1 MIAAHARWIVAGL
14 AVAACHRGDGSHVAD
29 HADPDTQV
37 TCQPPGDG
45 RFATAL
51 RGAVT
56 EPDPRAAATLTRK
69 GHALD
74 AAGIS
79 RALASDSDPTA
90 QLAALTA
97 ISALQCRGL
106 LSRVEAL
113 LAAPPPT
120 AVDAAA
126 TLAELGTPAQHTR
139 AIVRLH
145 EAMLDPSWPE
155 VQVTAATYL
164 ARAGDVASIPALRV
178 ALRSPNEAVRLQA
191 VVSIAA
197 FAGFDG
203 RTSDHQPFARL
214 TELAAVLV
222 DPATSWLVRR
232 EAVYQVA
239 KLPASA
245 DRTALLARI
254 AAEDPDTRV
263 RRAATL
269 RIDPP

>member
-1 MIAAHARWIVAGL
+1 MARAPWIVAGL
-14 AVAACHRGDGSHVAD
+14 AAAACHRGDGSRAAD
-29 HADPDTQV
+29 HADNDPQA

-45 RFATAL
+45 RFVTAL

-69 GHALD
+69 GYALD
-74 AAGIS
+74 TAGIS
-79 RALASDSDPTA
+79 LALAGDSDPTA

-97 ISALQCRGL
+97 VAALQCRGL
-106 LSRVEAL
+106 LSRVEVL
-113 LAAPPPT
+113 LAAPSPT

-139 AIVRLH
+139 AVARLH
-145 EAMLDPSWPE
+145 DAMLDPAWPE
-155 VQVTAATYL
+155 VQVTAAAYL
-164 ARAGDVASIPALRV
+164 ARAGDAASILAIRA

-191 VVSIAA
+191 VVSISA

-203 RTSDHQPFARL
+203 RTPDDQPFARL
-214 TELAAVLV
+214 PELTAVLT

-239 KLPASA
+239 NLPASA
-245 DRTALLARI
+245 DRAALLARI
-254 AAEDPDTRV
+254 AAEDPDARV
-263 RRAATL
+263 RRAAAL
-269 RIDPP
+269 RIDHP